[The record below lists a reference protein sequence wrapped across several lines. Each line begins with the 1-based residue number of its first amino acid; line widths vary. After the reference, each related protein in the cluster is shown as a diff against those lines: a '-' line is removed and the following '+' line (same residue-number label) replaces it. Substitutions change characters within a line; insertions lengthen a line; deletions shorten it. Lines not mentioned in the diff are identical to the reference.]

1 MPYSDLRE
9 AIEALKDISLDDK
22 TRAYYEMRLKSE
34 RDFMAMRHYAY
45 HEGLKK
51 GVEQGIEQERLLAEK
66 VIEKERKRA
75 EHKSKLRTAI
85 NLKKEGAEL
94 KFISRITELPEAYL
108 ERFFMLRLR
117 LTPSLSTSADE
128 IPDRLC
134 GK

>member
-51 GVEQGIEQERLLAEK
+51 GKEEERLLAEK
-66 VIEKERKRA
+66 KIEKTQRLVSIREKRA
-75 EHKSKLRTAI
+75 EHKKALRTAI
-85 NLKKEGAEL
+85 KMKHAGSSLD
-94 KFISRITELPEAYL
+94 FISEMTELPKAYL
-108 ERFFMLRLR
+108 EKFFKKVLR
-117 LTPSLSTSADE
+117 D
-128 IPDRLC
+128 
-134 GK
+134 